1 MAEKNM
7 HYLLFFI
14 LFSLNLT
21 ALDKPNVVI
30 ILTDDL
36 GWGDVSYHGGY
47 IPTPNIDK
55 LAEDGMELNR
65 FYSNPVC
72 SPTRASLLTG
82 LHIFNHGVVRPFMN
96 PAAEQTGMP
105 PELKIMPQYF
115 KEAGYQTALSGKWHL
130 GTAKEEF
137 WPTNRGFETSYGH
150 MTGGIGYF
158 DHTAAGR
165 LDWHRNESSLRE
177 EGYSTEL
184 IANEAINIIKNKDQN
199 RPLFLYVAFNAPHTP
214 IEAPLQSI
222 EKFSYLEDERDRVY
236 AANVNALDN
245 EIGKIIKAI
254 EDEDLLEETIILFFS
269 DNGPVF
275 DINPI
280 VKVIAPNLINAK
292 GSTAGLSGSKTS
304 ALEGGIRVPAVMWWK
319 GVIEK
324 EKSNQFFFIQDVL
337 PTLLT
342 AANIKTSD
350 KDKFD
355 GKDKWSNLL
364 TGKIV
369 PPRNAFIGARVISD
383 ERALFNDVWKLYSAK
398 PVLAPVSPSYKLFNI
413 IEDPFEKNDLS
424 KQRPEIFNAMKKT
437 ITSYIERDVVGDM
450 NPAHAYLHGD
460 DRQGGVELG
469 SPWMDGDYELKSPPS
484 AISSFFIFLWI
495 LIQAFKYQLASSV
508 LFIVLIF
515 YAFRKLRQK

>member
-1 MAEKNM
+1 MR
-7 HYLLFFI
+7 YLLFFI

-21 ALDKPNVVI
+21 ALDNPNVVI

-36 GWGDVSYHGGY
+36 GWGDVSYHGSH

-55 LAEDGMELNR
+55 LAKDGMELNR

-165 LDWHRNESSLRE
+165 LDWHRNGSSLRE

-304 ALEGGIRVPAVMWWK
+304 ALEGGIRVPAVLWWK
-319 GVIEK
+319 GIIEK

-355 GKDKWSNLL
+355 GDDKWSNLL
-364 TGKIV
+364 TGKII

-413 IEDPFEKNDLS
+413 IEDPFEQNDLS

>member
-1 MAEKNM
+1 MR
-7 HYLLFFI
+7 YLLFTLLTCSI
-14 LFSLNLT
+14 NLFSTN
-21 ALDKPNVVI
+21 KPNIII

-47 IPTPNIDK
+47 IPTPNIDQ
-55 LAEDGMELNR
+55 LAEDGMEMNR

-72 SPTRASLLTG
+72 SPTRASMLTG

-130 GTAKEEF
+130 GMAKEEF

-165 LDWHRNESSLRE
+165 LDWHRNGKSLKE

-184 IANEAINIIKNKDQN
+184 IANEAINIIQNKDKD

-214 IEAPLQSI
+214 IEAPMKNI
-222 EKFSYLEDERDRVY
+222 ETFSYLDDKKNQVY
-236 AANVNALDN
+236 AANVNALDF
-245 EIGKIIKAI
+245 EIGKILDAIKEEGI
-254 EDEDLLEETIILFFS
+254 LEDTIILFFS

-275 DINPI
+275 DIDPI

-292 GSTAGLSGSKTS
+292 GSTAGLRGSKTS
-304 ALEGGIRVPAVMWWK
+304 ALEGGIRVPAVIWWK

-324 EKSNQFFFIQDVL
+324 SKSNQFFFVQDIL
-337 PTLLT
+337 PTLLSASGIDISSST
-342 AANIKTSD
+342 
-350 KDKFD
+350 KFD
-355 GKDKWSNLL
+355 GKDKWINLK
-364 TGKIV
+364 TNTIT
-369 PPRNAFIGARVISD
+369 PPKNAFIGSRVISD
-383 ERALFNDVWKLYSAK
+383 ERALFNDEWKLYSSK
-398 PVLAPVSPSYKLFNI
+398 PQLIPVSASYKLFNI
-413 IEDPFEKNDLS
+413 IKDPYEKDDLS
-424 KQRPEIFNAMKKT
+424 EVEFEVFETMKKT
-437 ITSYIERDVVGDM
+437 ITSFKERDVVGDM

-460 DRQGGVELG
+460 DRQGGSELG
-469 SPWMDGDYELKSPPS
+469 SPWLDGDYELNNPPS
-484 AISSFFIFLWI
+484 ILSTIFISIWI
-495 LIQAFKYQLASSV
+495 LIQAFKYYLLA
-508 LFIVLIF
+508 IVLLIFVIF
-515 YAFRKLRQK
+515 YSLKKLR

>member
-1 MAEKNM
+1 MR
-7 HYLLFFI
+7 YLLFTLLTCSI
-14 LFSLNLT
+14 NLFSI
-21 ALDKPNVVI
+21 DKPNIII

-47 IPTPNIDK
+47 IPTPNIDQ
-55 LAEDGMELNR
+55 LAEDGMEMNR

-72 SPTRASLLTG
+72 SPTRASMLTG

-130 GTAKEEF
+130 GMAKEEF

-165 LDWHRNESSLRE
+165 LDWHRNEKSLEE

-184 IANEAINIIKNKDQN
+184 IANEAINIIQNKDKD

-214 IEAPLQSI
+214 IEAPMKNI
-222 EKFSYLEDERDRVY
+222 ENFAYLDDKKNQVY
-236 AANVNALDN
+236 AANVNALDF
-245 EIGKIIKAI
+245 EIGKILDAIKEEGI
-254 EDEDLLEETIILFFS
+254 LEDTIILFFS

-275 DINPI
+275 DIDPI

-292 GSTAGLSGSKTS
+292 GSTAGLRGSKTS
-304 ALEGGIRVPAVMWWK
+304 ALEGGIRVPAVIWWK

-324 EKSNQFFFIQDVL
+324 SKSNQFFFVQDIL
-337 PTLLT
+337 PTLLSASGIGISSST
-342 AANIKTSD
+342 
-350 KDKFD
+350 KFD
-355 GKDKWSNLL
+355 GKDKWTNLK
-364 TGKIV
+364 TNITT
-369 PPRNAFIGARVISD
+369 PPKNAFIGSRVISD
-383 ERALFNDVWKLYSAK
+383 ERALFNDEWKLYSSK
-398 PVLAPVSPSYKLFNI
+398 PQLIPVSASYKLFNI
-413 IEDPFEKNDLS
+413 IKDPYEKDDLS
-424 KQRPEIFNAMKKT
+424 EVEFEVFETMKKT
-437 ITSYIERDVVGDM
+437 ITSFTERDVVGDM

-460 DRQGGVELG
+460 DRQGGSELG
-469 SPWMDGDYELKSPPS
+469 SPWLDGDYELNNPPS
-484 AISSFFIFLWI
+484 ALLTIFISIWI
-495 LIQAFKYQLASSV
+495 LIQAFKYYFLA
-508 LFIVLIF
+508 LIIIIIIF
-515 YAFRKLRQK
+515 YSLKKLR

>member
-1 MAEKNM
+1 M
-7 HYLLFFI
+7 HYLLLFI

-36 GWGDVSYHGGY
+36 GWGDVSYHGSQ

-55 LAEDGMELNR
+55 LAEDGIELNR

-130 GTAKEEF
+130 GSAKEEF
-137 WPTNRGFETSYGH
+137 WPSNRGFETSYGH

-165 LDWHRNESSLRE
+165 LDWHRNESTLRE
-177 EGYSTEL
+177 EGYSTVL
-184 IANEAINIIKNKDQN
+184 IANEAINLIKNKDQS

-214 IEAPLQSI
+214 IEAPLQDI
-222 EKFSYLEDERDRVY
+222 EKFSYVEDENDRVY

-245 EIGKIIKAI
+245 EIGRIIKAI
-254 EDEDLLEETIILFFS
+254 ETEGLLEETIILFFS
-269 DNGPVF
+269 DNGPLF
-275 DINPI
+275 DMSPI
-280 VKVIAPNLINAK
+280 FKVMAPDLVNAE
-292 GSTAGLSGSKTS
+292 GSTGGLSGSKGS
-304 ALEGGIRVPAVMWWK
+304 AMEGGIRVPAVIWWK
-319 GVIEK
+319 GIIEN
-324 EKSNQFFFIQDVL
+324 EKSDQFFFVQDVL

-342 AANIKTSD
+342 AANIKTSEA
-350 KDKFD
+350 DKFD
-355 GKDKWSNLL
+355 GEDKWSNLL
-364 TGKIV
+364 SGQIV
-369 PPRNAFIGARVISD
+369 PPKNAFVGARIMFD
-383 ERALFNDVWKLYSAK
+383 ERALFNDQWKLYSAK
-398 PVLAPVSPSYKLFNI
+398 SVLFPVSASYQLFNI
-413 IEDPFEKNDLS
+413 IEDPLEKNNLVEEE
-424 KQRPEIFNAMKKT
+424 PEIFNAMKKT
-437 ITSYIERDVVGDM
+437 ITSYIERDVVGNM
-450 NPAHAYLHGD
+450 NPAHGYLHGD
-460 DRQGGVELG
+460 NEQGGIEIG
-469 SPWMDGDYELKSPPS
+469 SPWLDGGYELKSPPS

-495 LIQAFKYQLASSV
+495 LIQAFKYQLAAAF

>member
-1 MAEKNM
+1 M
-7 HYLLFFI
+7 HYLLIFF
-14 LFSLNLT
+14 LFSLNLM
-21 ALDKPNVVI
+21 AVDKPNVVI

-130 GTAKEEF
+130 GSAKEEF
-137 WPTNRGFETSYGH
+137 WPSNRGFETSYGH

-165 LDWHRNESSLRE
+165 LDWHRNESTLRE
-177 EGYSTEL
+177 EGYSTVL
-184 IANEAINIIKNKDQN
+184 IANEAINLIKNKDQS
-199 RPLFLYVAFNAPHTP
+199 RPLFLYVAFNAPHMP
-214 IEAPLQSI
+214 IEAPLQDI
-222 EKFSYLEDERDRVY
+222 EKFSYVEDENDRVY

-245 EIGKIIKAI
+245 EIGRIIKAI
-254 EDEDLLEETIILFFS
+254 ETEGLLEETIILFFS
-269 DNGPVF
+269 DNGPLF
-275 DINPI
+275 DMSPI
-280 VKVIAPNLINAK
+280 FKVMAPDLVNAE
-292 GSTAGLSGSKTS
+292 GSTGGLSGSKGS
-304 ALEGGIRVPAVMWWK
+304 AMEGGIRVPAVIWWK
-319 GVIEK
+319 GIIEN
-324 EKSNQFFFIQDVL
+324 EKSDQFFFVQDVL

-342 AANIKTSD
+342 AANIKTSEA
-350 KDKFD
+350 DKFD
-355 GKDKWSNLL
+355 GEDKWSNLL
-364 TGKIV
+364 SGQIV
-369 PPRNAFIGARVISD
+369 PPKNAFVGARIMFD
-383 ERALFNDVWKLYSAK
+383 ERALFNDQWKLYSAK
-398 PVLAPVSPSYKLFNI
+398 SVLFPVSASYQLFNI
-413 IEDPFEKNDLS
+413 IEDPLEKNNLVEEE
-424 KQRPEIFNAMKKT
+424 PEIFNAMKKT
-437 ITSYIERDVVGDM
+437 ITSYIERDVVGNM
-450 NPAHAYLHGD
+450 NPAHGYLHGD
-460 DRQGGVELG
+460 NEQGGIEIG
-469 SPWMDGDYELKSPPS
+469 SPWLDGGYELKSPPS

-495 LIQAFKYQLASSV
+495 LIQAFKYQLTATI

>member
-1 MAEKNM
+1 M

-21 ALDKPNVVI
+21 ALDNPNVVI

-36 GWGDVSYHGGY
+36 GWGDVSYHGSH

-55 LAEDGMELNR
+55 LAEDGVELNR

-222 EKFSYLEDERDRVY
+222 ERFSYLEDERDRVY

-413 IEDPFEKNDLS
+413 IEDPFEQNDLS

-508 LFIVLIF
+508 LFIFLIF

>member
-1 MAEKNM
+1 M
-7 HYLLFFI
+7 HYFLVLM
-14 LFSLNLT
+14 LFSLNLL
-21 ALDKPNVVI
+21 AVDKPNVVI

-47 IPTPNIDK
+47 IPTPNIDQ
-55 LAEDGMELNR
+55 LAKDGMELNR
-65 FYSNPVC
+65 FYSNPIC
-72 SPTRASLLTG
+72 SPTRASLMTG

-115 KEAGYQTALSGKWHL
+115 NEAGYQTALSGKWHL

-165 LDWHRNESSLRE
+165 LDWHRNESTLRE

-222 EKFSYLEDERDRVY
+222 EKFSYLEDEKDQVY

-245 EIGKIIKAI
+245 EIGRIIKAI
-254 EDEDLLEETIILFFS
+254 KTEGLLEETIILFFS

-304 ALEGGIRVPAVMWWK
+304 AKEGGIRVPAAMWWK
-319 GVIEK
+319 GVIENK
-324 EKSNQFFFIQDVL
+324 KSEQFFFVQDLL

-350 KDKFD
+350 TDKFD
-355 GKDKWSNLL
+355 GEDKWSNLL
-364 TGKIV
+364 TGQIA
-369 PPRNAFIGARVISD
+369 PPKNAFIGSRLISD
-383 ERALFNDVWKLYSAK
+383 ERALFNGQWKLYSAR
-398 PVLAPVSPSYKLFNI
+398 PVLVPVSASYQLFNI
-413 IEDPFEKNDLS
+413 IKDPFEKNDLS
-424 KQRPEIFNAMKKT
+424 EKEPEIFNAMKKT
-437 ITSYIERDVVGDM
+437 INSYIEKDVVGDM

-460 DRQGGVELG
+460 DRQGGIELG
-469 SPWMDGDYELKSPPS
+469 SPWMDGDYELNNPPS
-484 AISSFFIFLWI
+484 SVASFLIFLWI
-495 LIQAFKYQLASSV
+495 LIQAFKYQLVASL
-508 LFIVLIF
+508 LFIIAIF
-515 YAFRKLRQK
+515 YSFKKLRQ

>member
-1 MAEKNM
+1 M
-7 HYLLFFI
+7 HYFLVLM
-14 LFSLNLT
+14 LFSLNLL
-21 ALDKPNVVI
+21 AVDKPNVVI

-47 IPTPNIDK
+47 IPTPNIDQ

-115 KEAGYQTALSGKWHL
+115 NEAGYQTALSGKWHL

-165 LDWHRNESSLRE
+165 LDWHRNESTLRE

-184 IANEAINIIKNKDQN
+184 IANEAINIIKNKEQN

-214 IEAPLQSI
+214 IEAPLKSI
-222 EKFSYLEDERDRVY
+222 EKFSYLEDEKDRVY

-245 EIGKIIKAI
+245 EIGRIIKTI
-254 EDEDLLEETIILFFS
+254 EDEGLLEETIILFFS

-304 ALEGGIRVPAVMWWK
+304 ALEGGIRVPAVMWWR

-324 EKSNQFFFIQDVL
+324 EKSDQFFFIQDVL

-342 AANIKTSD
+342 AANIKTPD

-355 GKDKWSNLL
+355 GADKWSNLI

-383 ERALFNDVWKLYSAK
+383 ERALFNDEWKLYSAK

-413 IEDPFEKNDLS
+413 IEDPFEQNDLS
-424 KQRPEIFNAMKKT
+424 EEEPEIFNAMKKT

-460 DRQGGVELG
+460 DRQGGIELG
-469 SPWMDGDYELKSPPS
+469 SPWMDGDYELNNPPS
-484 AISSFFIFLWI
+484 SVASFIIFLWI
-495 LIQAFKYQLASSV
+495 LIQAFKYQLTVAI

>member
-1 MAEKNM
+1 MR
-7 HYLLFFI
+7 YLLFFI

-21 ALDKPNVVI
+21 ALDNPNVVI

-36 GWGDVSYHGGY
+36 GWGDVSYHGSH

-55 LAEDGMELNR
+55 LAENGMELNR

-222 EKFSYLEDERDRVY
+222 KKFSYLEDERDRVY

-304 ALEGGIRVPAVMWWK
+304 ALEGGIRVPAVLWWK
-319 GVIEK
+319 GIIER

-355 GKDKWSNLL
+355 GDDKWSNLL
-364 TGKIV
+364 TGQIV

-413 IEDPFEKNDLS
+413 IEDPFEQNDLS

-495 LIQAFKYQLASSV
+495 LIQAFKYQLTAAI
-508 LFIVLIF
+508 LFIVLII

>member
-1 MAEKNM
+1 MRYFLVLM
-7 HYLLFFI
+7 
-14 LFSLNLT
+14 LFSLNL
-21 ALDKPNVVI
+21 LGVDKPNVVI

-36 GWGDVSYHGGY
+36 GWGDVSYHGGH
-47 IPTPNIDK
+47 IPTPNIDQ
-55 LAEDGMELNR
+55 LAKDGIELNR
-65 FYSNPVC
+65 FYSNPIC
-72 SPTRASLLTG
+72 SPTRASLMTG

-115 KEAGYQTALSGKWHL
+115 YEAGYQTALSGKWHL

-165 LDWHRNESSLRE
+165 LDWHRNESTLRE

-184 IANEAINIIKNKDQN
+184 IAKEAINIIKNKDQN

-214 IEAPLQSI
+214 IEAPLKDI
-222 EKFSYLEDERDRVY
+222 EKFSYFEDERDQVY

-245 EIGKIIKAI
+245 EIGRIIKTI
-254 EDEDLLEETIILFFS
+254 KNEGLLEETIILFFS

-304 ALEGGIRVPAVMWWK
+304 AKEGGIRVPAVIWWK
-319 GVIEK
+319 GVIEN
-324 EKSNQFFFIQDVL
+324 EKSEQFFFVQDVL

-342 AANIKTSD
+342 AASIKTSNA
-350 KDKFD
+350 DKFD
-355 GKDKWSNLL
+355 GEDKWSNLL
-364 TGKIV
+364 TGQIV
-369 PPRNAFIGARVISD
+369 PPKNAFIGARLISD
-383 ERALFNDVWKLYSAK
+383 ERALFNDQWKLYSAR
-398 PVLAPVSPSYKLFNI
+398 PVLVPVSASYQLFNI
-413 IEDPFEKNDLS
+413 IKDPFEKNDLAE
-424 KQRPEIFNAMKKT
+424 KEPEIFNAMKKT
-437 ITSYIERDVVGDM
+437 INAYIERDVVGDM

-469 SPWMDGDYELKSPPS
+469 SPWMDGDYELNNPPS
-484 AISSFFIFLWI
+484 SVASFFIFLWI
-495 LIQAFKYQLASSV
+495 LVQAFKYQLVAT
-508 LFIVLIF
+508 LLLIVAIF
-515 YAFRKLRQK
+515 YAFKKLRQ

>member
-1 MAEKNM
+1 
-7 HYLLFFI
+7 
-14 LFSLNLT
+14 
-21 ALDKPNVVI
+21 
-30 ILTDDL
+30 
-36 GWGDVSYHGGY
+36 
-47 IPTPNIDK
+47 
-55 LAEDGMELNR
+55 
-65 FYSNPVC
+65 
-72 SPTRASLLTG
+72 
-82 LHIFNHGVVRPFMN
+82 
-96 PAAEQTGMP
+96 
-105 PELKIMPQYF
+105 
-115 KEAGYQTALSGKWHL
+115 
-130 GTAKEEF
+130 
-137 WPTNRGFETSYGH
+137 

-254 EDEDLLEETIILFFS
+254 EGEDLLEETIILFFS

-304 ALEGGIRVPAVMWWK
+304 ALEGGIRVPAVLWWK
-319 GVIEK
+319 GIIEK

-342 AANIKTSD
+342 AANVKTSD

-355 GKDKWSNLL
+355 GDDKWSNLL
-364 TGKIV
+364 TGQIV

-413 IEDPFEKNDLS
+413 IEDPFEQNDLAEEE
-424 KQRPEIFNAMKKT
+424 PEIFNAMKKT

-469 SPWMDGDYELKSPPS
+469 LPWMDGDYELKSPPS

>member
-1 MAEKNM
+1 M
-7 HYLLFFI
+7 HYFLVLM
-14 LFSLNLT
+14 LFSLNLL
-21 ALDKPNVVI
+21 AVDKPNVVI

-47 IPTPNIDK
+47 IPTPNIDQ

-115 KEAGYQTALSGKWHL
+115 NEAGYQTALSGKWHL

-165 LDWHRNESSLRE
+165 LDWHRNESTLRE

-184 IANEAINIIKNKDQN
+184 IANEAINIIKNKEQN

-214 IEAPLQSI
+214 IEAPLKSI
-222 EKFSYLEDERDRVY
+222 EKFSYLEDEKDRVY

-245 EIGKIIKAI
+245 EIGRIIKTI
-254 EDEDLLEETIILFFS
+254 EDEGLLEETIILFFS

-324 EKSNQFFFIQDVL
+324 EKSDQFFFIQDVL
-337 PTLLT
+337 PTLLS
-342 AANIKTSD
+342 AANIKTPD

-355 GKDKWSNLL
+355 GADKWSNLI

-383 ERALFNDVWKLYSAK
+383 ERALFNDEWKLYSAK

-413 IEDPFEKNDLS
+413 IEDPFEQNDLAEEE
-424 KQRPEIFNAMKKT
+424 PEIFNAMKKT

-460 DRQGGVELG
+460 DRQGGIELG
-469 SPWMDGDYELKSPPS
+469 SPWMDGDYELNNPPS
-484 AISSFFIFLWI
+484 SVASFIIFLWI
-495 LIQAFKYQLASSV
+495 LIQAFKYQLTVAI

>member
-1 MAEKNM
+1 MRC
-7 HYLLFFI
+7 LLLALI
-14 LFSLNLT
+14 LCSLNL
-21 ALDKPNVVI
+21 LSLEKPNVII

-47 IPTPNIDK
+47 IPTPNIDQ
-55 LAEDGMELNR
+55 LAEDGMEMNR

-72 SPTRASLLTG
+72 SPTRASMLTG

-130 GTAKEEF
+130 GMAKEEF

-165 LDWHRNESSLRE
+165 LDWHRNGRSLVE

-184 IANEAINIIKNKDQN
+184 IANEAINIIQNKDKD

-214 IEAPLQSI
+214 IEAPLKNI
-222 EKFSYLEDERDRVY
+222 ESFAYLDDKKDQVY
-236 AANVNALDN
+236 AANVNALDF
-245 EIGKIIKAI
+245 EIGKILDAIKEEGI
-254 EDEDLLEETIILFFS
+254 LEDTIILFFS

-275 DINPI
+275 DIDPI

-292 GSTAGLSGSKTS
+292 GSTAGLRGSKTS
-304 ALEGGIRVPAVMWWK
+304 ALEGGIRVPAVIWWK

-324 EKSNQFFFIQDVL
+324 SISNQFFFVQDIL
-337 PTLLT
+337 PTLLS
-342 AANIKTSD
+342 ASGINISSST
-350 KDKFD
+350 KFD
-355 GKDKWSNLL
+355 GKDKWINLK
-364 TGKIV
+364 TNTIT
-369 PPRNAFIGARVISD
+369 PPKDAFIGSRVISD
-383 ERALFNDVWKLYSAK
+383 ERALFNDKWKLYSSK
-398 PVLAPVSPSYKLFNI
+398 PQLIPVSASYKLFNI
-413 IEDPFEKNDLS
+413 IKDPYEKNDLS
-424 KQRPEIFNAMKKT
+424 EVEFEVFETMKKT
-437 ITSYIERDVVGDM
+437 ITSFTERDVVGDM

-460 DRQGGVELG
+460 DRQGGSELG
-469 SPWMDGDYELKSPPS
+469 SPWLDGDYELNNPPS
-484 AISSFFIFLWI
+484 TLSTIFISIWI
-495 LIQAFKYQLASSV
+495 LIQAFKYYLLAII
-508 LFIVLIF
+508 LIIFIF
-515 YAFRKLRQK
+515 YSLKKLR

>member
-1 MAEKNM
+1 M
-7 HYLLFFI
+7 HYFLVLM
-14 LFSLNLT
+14 LFSLNLL
-21 ALDKPNVVI
+21 AVDKPNVVI

-47 IPTPNIDK
+47 IPTPNIDQ
-55 LAEDGMELNR
+55 LAEVGMELNR

-115 KEAGYQTALSGKWHL
+115 NEAGYQTALSGKWHL

-184 IANEAINIIKNKDQN
+184 IANEAINIIKNKEQN

-214 IEAPLQSI
+214 IEAPLKSI
-222 EKFSYLEDERDRVY
+222 EKFSYLEDEKDRVY

-245 EIGKIIKAI
+245 EIGRIIKTI
-254 EDEDLLEETIILFFS
+254 EDEGLLEETIILFFS

-275 DINPI
+275 DIHPI

-324 EKSNQFFFIQDVL
+324 GKSDQFFFIQDVL

-342 AANIKTSD
+342 AANIKTPD

-355 GKDKWSNLL
+355 GADKWSNLI

-383 ERALFNDVWKLYSAK
+383 ERALFNDEWKLYSAK

-413 IEDPFEKNDLS
+413 IEDPFEQNDLAEEE
-424 KQRPEIFNAMKKT
+424 PEIFNAMKKT

-460 DRQGGVELG
+460 DRQGGIELG
-469 SPWMDGDYELKSPPS
+469 SPWMDGDYELNNPPS
-484 AISSFFIFLWI
+484 TVASFFIFLWI
-495 LIQAFKYQLASSV
+495 LIQAFKYQLTVAI
-508 LFIVLIF
+508 LFTVLIF

>member
-1 MAEKNM
+1 MRYFLVLM
-7 HYLLFFI
+7 
-14 LFSLNLT
+14 LFSLNL
-21 ALDKPNVVI
+21 LGVDKPNVVI

-36 GWGDVSYHGGY
+36 GWGDVSYHGGH
-47 IPTPNIDK
+47 IPTPNIDQ
-55 LAEDGMELNR
+55 LAKDGIELNR
-65 FYSNPVC
+65 FYSNPIC
-72 SPTRASLLTG
+72 SPTRASLMTG

-115 KEAGYQTALSGKWHL
+115 YEAGYQTALSGKWHL

-137 WPTNRGFETSYGH
+137 WPTNRGFERSYGH

-165 LDWHRNESSLRE
+165 LDWHRNESTLRE

-214 IEAPLQSI
+214 IEAPLKDI
-222 EKFSYLEDERDRVY
+222 EKFSYFEDERDQVY

-245 EIGKIIKAI
+245 EIGRIIKTI
-254 EDEDLLEETIILFFS
+254 KTEGLLEETIILFFS

-304 ALEGGIRVPAVMWWK
+304 AKEGGIRVPAVIWWK
-319 GVIEK
+319 GVIEN
-324 EKSNQFFFIQDVL
+324 EKSEQFFFVQDVL

-342 AANIKTSD
+342 AASIKTSNA
-350 KDKFD
+350 DKFD
-355 GKDKWSNLL
+355 GEDKWSNLL
-364 TGKIV
+364 TGQIV
-369 PPRNAFIGARVISD
+369 PPKNAFIGARLISD
-383 ERALFNDVWKLYSAK
+383 ERALFNDQWKLYSAR
-398 PVLAPVSPSYKLFNI
+398 PVLVPVSASYQLFNI
-413 IEDPFEKNDLS
+413 IKDPFEKNDLAE
-424 KQRPEIFNAMKKT
+424 KEPEIFNAMKKT
-437 ITSYIERDVVGDM
+437 INAYIERDVVGDM

-469 SPWMDGDYELKSPPS
+469 SPWMDGDYELNNPPS
-484 AISSFFIFLWI
+484 SVASFFIFLWI
-495 LIQAFKYQLASSV
+495 LVQAFKYQLVATL
-508 LFIVLIF
+508 LFIVAIF
-515 YAFRKLRQK
+515 YAFKKLRQ

>member
-1 MAEKNM
+1 MRV
-7 HYLLFFI
+7 LLTFLVFI
-14 LFSLNLT
+14 SCNLYSK
-21 ALDKPNVVI
+21 DKPNIII

-47 IPTPNIDK
+47 IPTPNIDQ
-55 LAEDGMELNR
+55 LAEDGVELNR
-65 FYSNPVC
+65 FYANPVC

-130 GTAKEEF
+130 GMAKKEF

-165 LDWHRNESSLRE
+165 LDWHRNGKSLVE

-184 IANEAINIIKNKDQN
+184 IANEAINIIQNKDKD

-214 IEAPLQSI
+214 IEAPLKNIKS
-222 EKFSYLEDERDRVY
+222 FAYLDDKRDQVY
-236 AANVNALDN
+236 AANVNALDF
-245 EIGKIIKAI
+245 EIGKILDAI
-254 EDEDLLEETIILFFS
+254 EDEGILDETIILFFS

-275 DINPI
+275 DIDPI

-292 GSTAGLSGSKTS
+292 GSTAGLKGSKTS
-304 ALEGGIRVPAVMWWK
+304 ALEGGIRVPAVIWWK

-324 EKSNQFFFIQDVL
+324 SKSDQFFFVQDIL
-337 PTLLT
+337 PTLLS
-342 AANIKTSD
+342 ASGINISNNS
-350 KDKFD
+350 KFD
-355 GKDKWSNLL
+355 GKDKWINLI
-364 TGKIV
+364 TNTII
-369 PPRNAFIGARVISD
+369 PPENAFIGSRVISD
-383 ERALFNDVWKLYSAK
+383 ERALFNDEWKLYSSK
-398 PVLAPVSPSYKLFNI
+398 PQLIPVSASYKLFNI
-413 IEDPFEKNDLS
+413 IKDPYEKNDLS
-424 KQRPEIFNAMKKT
+424 EVESEVFKKMKKI
-437 ITSYIERDVVGDM
+437 ITSYEERDVVGDM

-460 DRQGGVELG
+460 DRQGGTELG
-469 SPWMDGDYELKSPPS
+469 SPWLDGNYELNNPPS
-484 AISSFFIFLWI
+484 LIATIFISIWI
-495 LIQAFKYQLASSV
+495 LVQAFIYYFLA
-508 LFIVLIF
+508 FGVLIF
-515 YAFRKLRQK
+515 IIFYFLKKLK

>member
-1 MAEKNM
+1 M
-7 HYLLFFI
+7 HYFLVLM
-14 LFSLNLT
+14 LFSLNLL
-21 ALDKPNVVI
+21 AVDKPNVVI

-36 GWGDVSYHGGY
+36 GWGDVSYHGGH
-47 IPTPNIDK
+47 IPTPNIDQ
-55 LAEDGMELNR
+55 LAKDGMELNR
-65 FYSNPVC
+65 FYSNPIC
-72 SPTRASLLTG
+72 SPTRASLMTG

-115 KEAGYQTALSGKWHL
+115 NEAGYQTALSGKWHL

-165 LDWHRNESSLRE
+165 LDWHRNESTLRE

-214 IEAPLQSI
+214 IEAPLKDI
-222 EKFSYLEDERDRVY
+222 EKFSYLEDEKDQVY

-245 EIGKIIKAI
+245 EIGRIIKAI
-254 EDEDLLEETIILFFS
+254 KTEGLLEETIILFFS

-304 ALEGGIRVPAVMWWK
+304 AKEGGIRVPAVLWWK
-319 GVIEK
+319 GVIENK
-324 EKSNQFFFIQDVL
+324 KSEQFFFVQDLL

-350 KDKFD
+350 TDKFD
-355 GKDKWSNLL
+355 GDDKWSNLL
-364 TGKIV
+364 TGQIV
-369 PPRNAFIGARVISD
+369 PPKNAFIGARLISD
-383 ERALFNDVWKLYSAK
+383 ERALFNDEWKLYSAR
-398 PVLAPVSPSYKLFNI
+398 PVLVPVSASYQLFNI
-413 IEDPFEKNDLS
+413 IKDPFEKNDLS
-424 KQRPEIFNAMKKT
+424 EKETEIFNAMKKT
-437 ITSYIERDVVGDM
+437 INSYIENDVVGDM

-460 DRQGGVELG
+460 DRQGGIELG
-469 SPWMDGDYELKSPPS
+469 SPWMDGDYELNNPPS
-484 AISSFFIFLWI
+484 SVASLFIFLWI
-495 LIQAFKYQLASSV
+495 LIQAFKYQLVASL
-508 LFIVLIF
+508 LFIVAIF
-515 YAFRKLRQK
+515 YAFKKLRQ